1 MGGSDNGGC
10 GRIGWTGKIQNP
22 DLIEVS
28 GRDRNRIPV
37 RFREAADREGDCA
50 IRPRGAG
57 SRPHE
62 CAAGVL
68 IADPNIAGAF
78 VEHQSVWAAIAIEI
92 AGSDELHWCFVNES
106 GAA

>member
-1 MGGSDNGGC
+1 
-10 GRIGWTGKIQNP
+10 
-22 DLIEVS
+22 
-28 GRDRNRIPV
+28 
-37 RFREAADREGDCA
+37 
-50 IRPRGAG
+50 
-57 SRPHE
+57 
-62 CAAGVL
+62 L